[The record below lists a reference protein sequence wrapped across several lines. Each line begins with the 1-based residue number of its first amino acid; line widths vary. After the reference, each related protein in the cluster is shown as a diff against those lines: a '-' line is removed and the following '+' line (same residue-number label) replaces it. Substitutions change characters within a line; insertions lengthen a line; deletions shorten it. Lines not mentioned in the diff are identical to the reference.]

1 MKSLLENT
9 NRIKQLM
16 NLQEQEDTSLFDKL
30 KQGDFS
36 DLKNLL
42 SSDSSLLDKL
52 KRLLNT
58 STIEDTFSKLTKSNK
73 TTLLKGMTDAK
84 QQKDTFL
91 YNFLDSILKSSETLS

>member
-91 YNFLDSILKSSETLS
+91 